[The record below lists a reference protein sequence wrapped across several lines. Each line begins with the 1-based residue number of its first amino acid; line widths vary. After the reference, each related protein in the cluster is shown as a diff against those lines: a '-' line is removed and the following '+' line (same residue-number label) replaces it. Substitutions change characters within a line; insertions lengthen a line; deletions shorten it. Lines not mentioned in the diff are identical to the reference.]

1 LEKIVSTN
9 FGNFAISSSI
19 SPIDSNQRL
28 IYKING
34 VGSNDEV
41 NSITY
46 FEYKKLIGQEIT
58 TTGVRDAFYCKEIND
73 KLFIIFNGDD
83 THSIHVYEY
92 DFENNKYIPY
102 FAYGEAATSTSE
114 FSEKTIADVELT
126 EYNGIVYM
134 KPSSD
139 SNIFMFGDKQFDGTI
154 SSPESES
161 NDVLYELRAIF
172 DNQDSYNNLVEKTD
186 NSNLDKFVFKE
197 IGIVDGITRNVKHI
211 FQYFEPNEFYNESD
225 GIVKPLIT
233 KPREFHQS
241 NSIKQLYKNIY
252 QKFNSKNLINNRF
265 LKQGQTIIADGFKHE
280 VFDILGD
287 VEGYLVNTDNVRIEI
302 KIYPAETEDFIDSN
316 VKPCKFGITT
326 SVDDEIGIE
335 PFDPYD

>member
-1 LEKIVSTN
+1 
-9 FGNFAISSSI
+9 
-19 SPIDSNQRL
+19 
-28 IYKING
+28 
-34 VGSNDEV
+34 
-41 NSITY
+41 
-46 FEYKKLIGQEIT
+46 
-58 TTGVRDAFYCKEIND
+58 
-73 KLFIIFNGDD
+73 
-83 THSIHVYEY
+83 
-92 DFENNKYIPY
+92 
-102 FAYGEAATSTSE
+102 
-114 FSEKTIADVELT
+114 
-126 EYNGIVYM
+126 M
-134 KPSSD
+134 KPSID
-139 SNIFMFGDKQFDGTI
+139 SNIFMFGDKQFYGII

-197 IGIVDGITRNVKHI
+197 IGIIDGITGITKHI

-280 VFDILGD
+280 VSEILGD
-287 VEGYLVNTDNVRIEI
+287 VENYLVNTDNARIEL
-302 KIYPAETEDFIDSN
+302 KIYPTETEDFIDSN
-316 VKPCKFGITT
+316 IKPCKFGITT
-326 SVDDEIGIE
+326 SVADDESGIE